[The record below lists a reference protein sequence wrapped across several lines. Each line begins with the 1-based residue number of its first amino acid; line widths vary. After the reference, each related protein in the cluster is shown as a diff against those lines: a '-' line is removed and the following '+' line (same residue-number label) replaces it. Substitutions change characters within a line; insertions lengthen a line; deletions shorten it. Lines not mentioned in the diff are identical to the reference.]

1 MKKISKLLIILTATL
16 FAYDFGNIPQ
26 ILAKDIQPRNKPMII
41 LVGKTE
47 CIWCESMAPQ
57 LKEIKE
63 EYPETLIYYVNTD
76 RDISWAIKNNISE
89 LPVEIFYD
97 KDGKELGRNLG
108 YLGKNDI
115 MILLEESGVLVK

>member
-1 MKKISKLLIILTATL
+1 MKKITKLLLILTATL
-16 FAYDFGNIPQ
+16 FAYDFGDIPQ
-26 ILAKDIQPRNKPMII
+26 VLVKEIKTTDKPMM
-41 LVGKTE
+41 LVVGKTE

-63 EYPETLIYYVNTD
+63 EYPKTLIYYINTD
-76 RDISWAIKNNISE
+76 KDILWAMENNISE

-108 YLGKNDI
+108 YLGKDDI
-115 MILLEESGVLVK
+115 MVLLEESGVLVK

>member
-1 MKKISKLLIILTATL
+1 MKKITKLLLILTATL
-16 FAYDFGNIPQ
+16 FAYDFGEIPQ
-26 ILAKDIQPRNKPMII
+26 VLVKEIKTTDKPMM
-41 LVGKTE
+41 LVVGKTE

-63 EYPETLIYYVNTD
+63 EYPKTLIYYINTD
-76 RDISWAIKNNISE
+76 KDILWAMENNISE

-108 YLGKNDI
+108 YLGKDDI
-115 MILLEESGVLVK
+115 MVLLEESGVLVK

>member
-1 MKKISKLLIILTATL
+1 MKKITKLLLILTATL
-16 FAYDFGNIPQ
+16 FAYDFGDIPQ
-26 ILAKDIQPRNKPMII
+26 VLVKEIKTTDKPMM
-41 LVGKTE
+41 LVVGKTE

-63 EYPETLIYYVNTD
+63 EYPKTIIYYINTD
-76 RDISWAIKNNISE
+76 KDILWAMENNISE

-108 YLGKNDI
+108 YLGKDDI
-115 MILLEESGVLVK
+115 MVLLEESGVLVK

>member
-1 MKKISKLLIILTATL
+1 MKKITKLLLILTATL
-16 FAYDFGNIPQ
+16 FAYDFGEIPQ
-26 ILAKDIQPRNKPMII
+26 VLVKEIKTTDKPMM
-41 LVGKTE
+41 LVVGKTE

-63 EYPETLIYYVNTD
+63 EYPKTIIYYINTD
-76 RDISWAIKNNISE
+76 KDILWAMENNISE

-108 YLGKNDI
+108 YLGKDDI
-115 MILLEESGVLVK
+115 MVLLEESGVLVK

>member
-1 MKKISKLLIILTATL
+1 MKKITKLLITLTVTL

-26 ILAKDIQPRNKPMII
+26 VLAQNIQMDKPMMIV
-41 LVGKTE
+41 VGKTE

-63 EYPETLIYYVNTD
+63 EYPKTVIYYINTD
-76 RDISWAIKNNISE
+76 RDISWAIENNISE

-97 KDGKELGRNLG
+97 KEGNELGRNLG

-115 MILLEESGVLVK
+115 MILLEEFGVLVK